1 MFKIL
6 GKFTFYLINFTL
18 LLFFIQNKLSTIVL
32 KEHHYFFQNH
42 SIYCFLFSITF
53 ISFFILTII
62 NKFSGNNT
70 GFGFLA
76 LGIIKMGIS
85 IYYLYPLI
93 QSNVANKIPDVFA
106 FFIPFFLF
114 LIFETFF
121 SIKILE
127 SKTNGGFKS

>member
-6 GKFTFYLINFTL
+6 GKFTLYLILFTL
-18 LLFFIQNKLSTIVL
+18 LLFFIQNKLSTFIV
-32 KEHHYFFQNH
+32 KEHLFFIQNY
-42 SIYCFLFSITF
+42 SIYIYLFCITF

-62 NKFSGNNT
+62 NKYSETNT

-85 IYYLYPLI
+85 IFYLFPLI
-93 QSNVANKIPDVFA
+93 QSKISNKIPDVFA

-114 LIFETFF
+114 LLFETIF

-127 SKTNGGFKS
+127 SKTKK